1 MKSSTGCMVWTW
13 VGCLTR
19 SLRQILPLPY
29 CLPPRLLQ
37 HQVLPPRL
45 LPLLLPQR
53 HQRLPAQHLQERR
66 MVLMKSSTG
75 CMVWTWVG
83 CLTRSLRQI
92 LPLPRCLPPR
102 LPQCRLL
109 PLLLPPPR
117 LPQRRLL
124 PLLLPQRHQRL
135 PALHLQERR
144 LVLMKS
150 STGCMVWTWVGCL
163 TKSLRQI
170 LQDPL
175 PRLPRHPLLP
185 QHQPNRPKSPRQPRR
200 PLLPVPL
207 PQPRPPL
214 PPRPPSRLSRRLS
227 SSGPWGSRY
236 LWLAQEAQEGR
247 TGACWSPL
255 SRKRP
260 RMPRSVPPLQQMSR
274 NRPGSCRPMFPA
286 APRAMATSALWS
298 PSEQRGARRGTL
310 LPSPTRYPTTRMASL
325 APFPLELWQCPTL
338 PSHFL
343 KKTLAVTT
351 SLSSTACF
359 MASSLWGS
367 PQPLCPQ
374 YQQQPRHKQRQL
386 LPPRH
391 QQRQHPPLLLLPLL
405 LPQRRLLPLL
415 LQQRRLLP
423 LLLPQRHQ

>member
-19 SLRQILPLPY
+19 SLRQILPLPRCLPPRLPQPRLPQRRLLPLLLQQRRLLPLLLLPLLLPQRHQRLPALHLQERRLVLMKSSMGCMVWTWVGCLTWSLRQILPY

-53 HQRLPAQHLQERR
+53 HQRLPALHLQERR
-66 MVLMKSSTG
+66 LVLMKSSTG

-102 LPQCRLL
+102 LPQRRLL
-109 PLLLPPPR
+109 PLLLLPLLLPQRRLLPLLLQQRRLLPLLLLPLLLPQRHQRLPALHLQERRLVLMKSSTGCMVWTWVGCLTKSLRQILPYCLPPR
-117 LPQRRLL
+117 LLQHQVLPPRLL

-135 PALHLQERR
+135 PAQHLQERR

-207 PQPRPPL
+207 PQP
-214 PPRPPSRLSRRLS
+214 
-227 SSGPWGSRY
+227 
-236 LWLAQEAQEGR
+236 
-247 TGACWSPL
+247 
-255 SRKRP
+255 
-260 RMPRSVPPLQQMSR
+260 
-274 NRPGSCRPMFPA
+274 
-286 APRAMATSALWS
+286 
-298 PSEQRGARRGTL
+298 
-310 LPSPTRYPTTRMASL
+310 
-325 APFPLELWQCPTL
+325 
-338 PSHFL
+338 
-343 KKTLAVTT
+343 
-351 SLSSTACF
+351 
-359 MASSLWGS
+359 
-367 PQPLCPQ
+367 
-374 YQQQPRHKQRQL
+374 
-386 LPPRH
+386 
-391 QQRQHPPLLLLPLL
+391 
-405 LPQRRLLPLL
+405 
-415 LQQRRLLP
+415 
-423 LLLPQRHQ
+423 